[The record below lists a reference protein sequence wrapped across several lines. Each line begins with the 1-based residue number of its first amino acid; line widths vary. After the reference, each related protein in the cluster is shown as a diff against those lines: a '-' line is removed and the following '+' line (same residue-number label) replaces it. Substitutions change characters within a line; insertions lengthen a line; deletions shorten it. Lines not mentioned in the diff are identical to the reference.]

1 MKKNILPGKY
11 IMPLLI
17 LGVFAFVSCKKD
29 KNEEEKELTKKE
41 LLANKWKVSDVQDA
55 AGNSYINVPIDQI
68 QCLKDN
74 IFTLRSDNSYT
85 IDEGSVVCD
94 PSTAQS
100 GTWSLTSNDTKIEF
114 KQPGS
119 DPSLV
124 VTLVDINATTLK
136 ISYELTDIPLPGIY
150 TVTLQKQ

>member
-1 MKKNILPGKY
+1 MKKNMLPGKY
-11 IMPLLI
+11 IILLLF
-17 LGVFAFVSCKKD
+17 LGVFAFASCKKD
-29 KNEEEKELTKKE
+29 KNEDEKKPTKKE

-55 AGNSYINVPIDQI
+55 AGNSYIILPIPQI

-74 IFTLRSDNSYT
+74 IFILKSDNSYT

-100 GTWSLTSNDTKIEF
+100 GTWSLTDSDTKIEF
-114 KQPGS
+114 KQTGT
-119 DPSLV
+119 DPLV

-136 ISYELTDIPLPGIY
+136 ISYELTNIPLPGIY